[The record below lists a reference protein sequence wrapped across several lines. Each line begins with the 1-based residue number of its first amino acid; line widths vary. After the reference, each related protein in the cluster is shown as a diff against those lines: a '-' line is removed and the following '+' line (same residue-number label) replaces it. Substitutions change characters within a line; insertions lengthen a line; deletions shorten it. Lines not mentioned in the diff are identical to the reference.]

1 MKNNFLQGIDTLILR
16 VADIE
21 RSKNWFT
28 QKLSFTVLHEDAIH
42 RLAVLDTHSAVS
54 ITIWQTDEPIHV
66 NSKTAAYPIFRTANA
81 REAHDHLLAQ
91 GVPAGEI
98 ITDHVVTY
106 FTFHDPDGNIL
117 EVCQVHE

>member
-1 MKNNFLQGIDTLILR
+1 MNNNFLQGIDTLILR

-28 QKLSFTVLHEDAIH
+28 QKLSFTVLHEDAVH
-42 RLAVLDTHSAVS
+42 KLVVLDTHSAVS
-54 ITIWQTDEPIHV
+54 ITLWQTDEPIHI